1 MQRGVAGRCNEELQ
15 GKLRVDA
22 TRRASLLRV
31 GATSFRS
38 SLVEGL
44 LPTEPRYTV

>member
-1 MQRGVAGRCNEELQ
+1 MQQELHGSLQLELQ

-22 TRRASLLRV
+22 TGRASLLRV

-44 LPTEPRYTV
+44 LPTEQRYTV